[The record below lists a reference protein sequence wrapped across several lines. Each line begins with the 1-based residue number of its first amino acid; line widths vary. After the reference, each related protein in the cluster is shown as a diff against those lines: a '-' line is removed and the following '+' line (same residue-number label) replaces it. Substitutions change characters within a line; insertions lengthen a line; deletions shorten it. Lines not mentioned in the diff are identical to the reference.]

1 MTPLPPVLEAVLA
14 TGAVPRPIDSG
25 IWSVIPEGTP
35 SQRYDGRARLYDRLI
50 GSRLYNR
57 VAWGTS
63 PAAYAAFAHQ
73 AAAYGNGPLLDAG
86 CGTLV
91 STAAIHAAS
100 GRPTVLVDISRDML
114 AVARQRLVAMGG
126 HIPDHL
132 VFLQAD
138 LRHLPFRDSVFGSV
152 LCPGML
158 HLFDDVE
165 IIAAALARVTAPAGC
180 LFMTSLVT
188 DRWLGARYLGALHR
202 SGEVARPRS
211 AAELVGRLGSAASGL
226 ARPVTLRIDG
236 GVAFMTG
243 QIATPDA

>member
-1 MTPLPPVLEAVLA
+1 MTPPPPALEAALA
-14 TGAVPRPIDSG
+14 TGVVPRGMGDG

-50 GSRLYNR
+50 GSALYNR

-63 PAAYAAFAHQ
+63 PAAYTAFAHV
-73 AAAYGNGPLLDAG
+73 AAAHGSGPFLDAG

-91 STAAIHAAS
+91 STVAVHAAS

-114 AVARQRLVAMGG
+114 RVAQDRVLALHGA
-126 HIPDHL
+126 IPDHL

-138 LRHLPFRDSVFGSV
+138 LRRLPFRGGVFGSV

-165 IIAAALARVTAPAGC
+165 VIAAALARVTAPAGR

-211 AAELVGRLGSAASGL
+211 ASELVDRLGIATSGL
-226 ARPVTLRIDG
+226 ARPVTLRVDG
-236 GVAFMTG
+236 GIAFMTG
-243 QIATPDA
+243 QIATPAA